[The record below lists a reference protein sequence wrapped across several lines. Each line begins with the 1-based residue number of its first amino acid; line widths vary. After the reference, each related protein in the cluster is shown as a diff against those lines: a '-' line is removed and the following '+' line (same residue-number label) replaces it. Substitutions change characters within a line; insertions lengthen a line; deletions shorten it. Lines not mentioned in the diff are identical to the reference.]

1 MTINAR
7 IRSIRKDLRISQ
19 KDFGAKIGLGQGA
32 VSFMEQNGN
41 TVIEQNIRLICE
53 TFGINE
59 AWLRTG
65 EGEREAVS
73 AASDPFLPLR
83 QKHQLSFIEEQ
94 VLRIYFKLD
103 ETARASVCQ
112 YVQTVAEAIAETPP
126 AEEPPRAAAEKQRTA
141 AEKQRTAPLT
151 DEEIEA
157 ELAAYRA
164 ELLAEKE
171 AQSVSAAGDSDAKRA

>member
-1 MTINAR
+1 MDINQR
-7 IRSIRKDLRISQ
+7 IRNLRKELGLNQ
-19 KDFGAKIGLGQGA
+19 KDFGLKIGLGQAA
-32 VSFMEQNGN
+32 VSRLEQSKVV
-41 TVIEQNIRLICE
+41 VIEQNIRLICE

-112 YVQTVAEAIAETPP
+112 YVQTVAEAIATDPP
-126 AEEPPRAAAEKQRTA
+126 AEEPPRAAEKRVSDAER
-141 AEKQRTAPLT
+141 AEMHRLL
-151 DEEIEA
+151 DEEIDA
-157 ELAAYRA
+157 E
-164 ELLAEKE
+164 EK
-171 AQSVSAAGDSDAKRA
+171 ARSVSKDGSIAKRA

>member
-1 MTINAR
+1 MNINQR
-7 IRSIRKDLRISQ
+7 IKTIRKQLGLNQ
-19 KDFGAKIGLGQGA
+19 TEFGEKIGLAQTG
-32 VSFMEQNGN
+32 VSWIEKDGN

-112 YVQTVAEAIAETPP
+112 YVQTVAEAIAEAPP
-126 AEEPPRAAAEKQRTA
+126 AEKRVGDAERAEMHR
-141 AEKQRTAPLT
+141 LL
-151 DEEIEA
+151 DEEIDA
-157 ELAAYRA
+157 E
-164 ELLAEKE
+164 EK
-171 AQSVSAAGDSDAKRA
+171 AQSASDAGNTKRA

>member
-83 QKHQLSFIEEQ
+83 KKHQLSFIEEQ

-103 ETARASVCQ
+103 ETAREAVCQ
-112 YVQTVAEAIAETPP
+112 YVQSVAEAIAESPP
-126 AEEPPRAAAEKQRTA
+126 SEEPPRA

-157 ELAAYRA
+157 ELADYRA
-164 ELLAEKE
+164 ELLAERK
-171 AQSVSAAGDSDAKRA
+171 ARSVSEDGSAKRA

>member
-53 TFGINE
+53 TFGIHE

-103 ETARASVCQ
+103 ETAREAVCQ
-112 YVQTVAEAIAETPP
+112 YVQSVAEAIAEPPP
-126 AEEPPRAAAEKQRTA
+126 AEEPPRAADEKQRTA
-141 AEKQRTAPLT
+141 SLT

-157 ELAAYRA
+157 ELANYRA
-164 ELLAEKE
+164 ELLAERE
-171 AQSVSAAGDSDAKRA
+171 ERSASEDGSSKRA

>member
-1 MTINAR
+1 MNINQR
-7 IRSIRKDLRISQ
+7 IKTIRKQLGLNQ
-19 KDFGAKIGLGQGA
+19 TEFGEKIGLAQTG
-32 VSFMEQNGN
+32 VSWIEKDGN

-65 EGEREAVS
+65 EGERKAVS

-103 ETARASVCQ
+103 ETAREAVCQ
-112 YVQTVAEAIAETPP
+112 YVQTVAEAIAEPPP
-126 AEEPPRAAAEKQRTA
+126 AEEPPRAAD
-141 AEKQRTAPLT
+141 EKQRTAPLT

-157 ELAAYRA
+157 ELADYRA
-164 ELLAEKE
+164 ELLAERK
-171 AQSVSAAGDSDAKRA
+171 ARSASEDGNAKRA

>member
-1 MTINAR
+1 MDINQR
-7 IRSIRKDLRISQ
+7 IRNLRKELGLSQ
-19 KDFGAKIGLGQGA
+19 KDFGLKIGLGQAA
-32 VSFMEQNGN
+32 VSRLEQSKVV
-41 TVIEQNIRLICE
+41 VIEQNIRLICE

-126 AEEPPRAAAEKQRTA
+126 AEKR
-141 AEKQRTAPLT
+141 
-151 DEEIEA
+151 
-157 ELAAYRA
+157 
-164 ELLAEKE
+164 
-171 AQSVSAAGDSDAKRA
+171 VGDAKRAEMHRLLDEEIDAEEKARSVSKDGSIAKRA

>member
-1 MTINAR
+1 MNINQR
-7 IRSIRKDLRISQ
+7 IKTIRKQLGLNQ
-19 KDFGAKIGLGQGA
+19 TEFGEKIGLAQTG
-32 VSFMEQNGN
+32 VSWIEKDGN

-103 ETARASVCQ
+103 ETAREAVCQ
-112 YVQTVAEAIAETPP
+112 YVQAVAEAIAEAPP
-126 AEEPPRAAAEKQRTA
+126 AEERVSDAERAEMHR
-141 AEKQRTAPLT
+141 LL
-151 DEEIEA
+151 DA
-157 ELAAYRA
+157 ELDA
-164 ELLAEKE
+164 EEK
-171 AQSVSAAGDSDAKRA
+171 ARSASEDGNAKRA

>member
-112 YVQTVAEAIAETPP
+112 YVQTVAEAIAEPPP
-126 AEEPPRAAAEKQRTA
+126 AEEPPRTA
-141 AEKQRTAPLT
+141 DEKQRTAPLT

-157 ELAAYRA
+157 ELANYRA
-164 ELLAEKE
+164 ELLAERE
-171 AQSVSAAGDSDAKRA
+171 AQSASEDGSARRA

>member
-1 MTINAR
+1 MNINQR
-7 IRSIRKDLRISQ
+7 IKTIRKHLGLNQ
-19 KDFGAKIGLGQGA
+19 TEFGEKIGLAQTG
-32 VSFMEQNGN
+32 VSWIEKDGN

-103 ETARASVCQ
+103 ETAREAVCQ
-112 YVQTVAEAIAETPP
+112 YVQAVAEAIAEAPP
-126 AEEPPRAAAEKQRTA
+126 AEEPPRA

>member
-1 MTINAR
+1 MNINQR
-7 IRSIRKDLRISQ
+7 IKTIRKQLGLNQ
-19 KDFGAKIGLGQGA
+19 TEFGEKIGLAQTG
-32 VSFMEQNGN
+32 VSWIEKDGN

-83 QKHQLSFIEEQ
+83 QKHHLSFIEEQ

-103 ETARASVCQ
+103 ETAREAVCQ
-112 YVQTVAEAIAETPP
+112 YVQSVAEAIAEPPP
-126 AEEPPRAAAEKQRTA
+126 AEEPPRAAEKRVSDAER
-141 AEKQRTAPLT
+141 AEMHRLL
-151 DEEIEA
+151 DA
-157 ELAAYRA
+157 ELDAEEKARSASEDGNVRRA
-164 ELLAEKE
+164 
-171 AQSVSAAGDSDAKRA
+171 

>member
-83 QKHQLSFIEEQ
+83 QKHHLSFIEEQ

-103 ETARASVCQ
+103 ETAREAVCQ
-112 YVQTVAEAIAETPP
+112 YVQSVAEAIAEAPP
-126 AEEPPRAAAEKQRTA
+126 AEEPPRAAD
-141 AEKQRTAPLT
+141 EKQRTAPLT

-157 ELAAYRA
+157 ELANYRA
-164 ELLAEKE
+164 ELLAERK
-171 AQSVSAAGDSDAKRA
+171 ARSASEDGNAKRA

>member
-103 ETARASVCQ
+103 ETAREAVCQ
-112 YVQTVAEAIAETPP
+112 YVQSVAEAIAEPPP
-126 AEEPPRAAAEKQRTA
+126 AEEPPRAAD
-141 AEKQRTAPLT
+141 EKQRTAPLT

-157 ELAAYRA
+157 ELADYRA
-164 ELLAEKE
+164 ELLAERE
-171 AQSVSAAGDSDAKRA
+171 EQSASEDGNAKRA

>member
-1 MTINAR
+1 MDINQR
-7 IRSIRKDLRISQ
+7 IRNLRKELGLSQ
-19 KDFGAKIGLGQGA
+19 KDFGLKIGLGQAA
-32 VSFMEQNGN
+32 VSRLEQSNVV
-41 TVIEQNIRLICE
+41 VIEQNIRLICE

-65 EGEREAVS
+65 EGERKAVS

-94 VLRIYFKLD
+94 ILRIYFKLD
-103 ETARASVCQ
+103 ETAREAVCQ
-112 YVQTVAEAIAETPP
+112 YVQSVAEAIAESPP
-126 AEEPPRAAAEKQRTA
+126 AEEPPRAA

-157 ELAAYRA
+157 ELANYRA
-164 ELLAEKE
+164 ELLAEEK
-171 AQSVSAAGDSDAKRA
+171 ARSASEDGSAKRA

>member
-1 MTINAR
+1 MNINQR
-7 IRSIRKDLRISQ
+7 IKTIRKQLGLNQ
-19 KDFGAKIGLGQGA
+19 TEFGEKIGLAQTG
-32 VSFMEQNGN
+32 VSWIEKDGN

-112 YVQTVAEAIAETPP
+112 YVQTVAEAIAESPP
-126 AEEPPRAAAEKQRTA
+126 AEEPPRAAD
-141 AEKQRTAPLT
+141 EKQRTAPLT

-157 ELAAYRA
+157 ELANYRA
-164 ELLAEKE
+164 ELLAERE
-171 AQSVSAAGDSDAKRA
+171 ARSVSDAGNAKRA

>member
-103 ETARASVCQ
+103 ETAREAVCQ
-112 YVQTVAEAIAETPP
+112 YVQSVAEAIAEPPP
-126 AEEPPRAAAEKQRTA
+126 AEEPPRAADEKQRTA
-141 AEKQRTAPLT
+141 SLT

-157 ELAAYRA
+157 ELANYRA
-164 ELLAEKE
+164 ELLAERE
-171 AQSVSAAGDSDAKRA
+171 ERSASEDGSSKRA

>member
-1 MTINAR
+1 MDINQR
-7 IRSIRKDLRISQ
+7 IRNLRKELGLSQ
-19 KDFGAKIGLGQGA
+19 KDFGLKIGLGQAA
-32 VSFMEQNGN
+32 VSRLEQSKVV
-41 TVIEQNIRLICE
+41 VIEQNIRLICE

-83 QKHQLSFIEEQ
+83 QKHHLSFIEEQ

-112 YVQTVAEAIAETPP
+112 YVQTVAEAIAEPPP
-126 AEEPPRAAAEKQRTA
+126 AEEQHAAD
-141 AEKQRTAPLT
+141 EKQRTAPLT

-157 ELAAYRA
+157 ELADYRA
-164 ELLAEKE
+164 ELLAERK
-171 AQSVSAAGDSDAKRA
+171 ARSVSEDGSAKRA

>member
-103 ETARASVCQ
+103 ETAREAVCQ
-112 YVQTVAEAIAETPP
+112 YVQSVAEAIAEPPP
-126 AEEPPRAAAEKQRTA
+126 AEEPPRAAD
-141 AEKQRTAPLT
+141 EKQRTAPLT

-157 ELAAYRA
+157 ELADYRA
-164 ELLAEKE
+164 ELLAERE
-171 AQSVSAAGDSDAKRA
+171 VRSASISGNADAKRA

>member
-112 YVQTVAEAIAETPP
+112 YVQTVAEAIAEPPP
-126 AEEPPRAAAEKQRTA
+126 AEEPPRAAD
-141 AEKQRTAPLT
+141 EKQRTAPLT

-157 ELAAYRA
+157 ELANYRA
-164 ELLAEKE
+164 ELLAERK
-171 AQSVSAAGDSDAKRA
+171 ARSVSEDGNAKRA

>member
-1 MTINAR
+1 MDINQR
-7 IRSIRKDLRISQ
+7 IRNLRKELGLSQ
-19 KDFGAKIGLGQGA
+19 KDFGLKIGLGQAA
-32 VSFMEQNGN
+32 VSRLEQPNVV
-41 TVIEQNIRLICE
+41 VIEQNIRLICE

-103 ETARASVCQ
+103 ETAREAVCQ
-112 YVQTVAEAIAETPP
+112 YVQSVAEAIAEPPP
-126 AEEPPRAAAEKQRTA
+126 AEKRVSDAERAEMHR
-141 AEKQRTAPLT
+141 LL
-151 DEEIEA
+151 DEEIDA
-157 ELAAYRA
+157 E
-164 ELLAEKE
+164 EK
-171 AQSVSAAGDSDAKRA
+171 ARSVSDAGNAKRA

>member
-103 ETARASVCQ
+103 ETAREAVCQ
-112 YVQTVAEAIAETPP
+112 YVQSVAEAIAEAPP
-126 AEEPPRAAAEKQRTA
+126 AEEPPRAAD
-141 AEKQRTAPLT
+141 EKQRTAPLT

-157 ELAAYRA
+157 ELANYRA
-164 ELLAEKE
+164 ELLAERK
-171 AQSVSAAGDSDAKRA
+171 ARSASEDGSAKRA

>member
-1 MTINAR
+1 MNINQR
-7 IRSIRKDLRISQ
+7 IKTIRKQLGLNQ
-19 KDFGAKIGLGQGA
+19 TEFGTKIGLAQTG
-32 VSFMEQNGN
+32 VSWIEKDGN

-103 ETARASVCQ
+103 ETAREAVCQ
-112 YVQTVAEAIAETPP
+112 YVQSVAEAIAEPPP
-126 AEEPPRAAAEKQRTA
+126 AEEPPRAAEK
-141 AEKQRTAPLT
+141 ERTAPLT

-157 ELAAYRA
+157 ELADYRA
-164 ELLAEKE
+164 ELLAERE
-171 AQSVSAAGDSDAKRA
+171 VRSASISGNADAKRA

>member
-53 TFGINE
+53 TFGIHE

-103 ETARASVCQ
+103 ETAREAVCQ
-112 YVQTVAEAIAETPP
+112 YVQSVAEAIAEPPP
-126 AEEPPRAAAEKQRTA
+126 AEEPPRA

>member
-1 MTINAR
+1 MDINQR
-7 IRSIRKDLRISQ
+7 IRNLRKELGLSQ
-19 KDFGAKIGLGQGA
+19 KDFGLKIGLGQAA
-32 VSFMEQNGN
+32 VSRLEQPNVV
-41 TVIEQNIRLICE
+41 VIEQNIRLICE

-83 QKHQLSFIEEQ
+83 KKHQLSFIEEQ

-103 ETARASVCQ
+103 ETAREAVCQ
-112 YVQTVAEAIAETPP
+112 YVQSVAEAIAESPP
-126 AEEPPRAAAEKQRTA
+126 SEEPPRA

-157 ELAAYRA
+157 ELADYRA
-164 ELLAEKE
+164 ELLAERK
-171 AQSVSAAGDSDAKRA
+171 ARSASEDGSAKRA

>member
-103 ETARASVCQ
+103 ETAREAVCQ
-112 YVQTVAEAIAETPP
+112 YVQSVAEAIAEPPP
-126 AEEPPRAAAEKQRTA
+126 AEEPPRTA
-141 AEKQRTAPLT
+141 DEKQRTAPLT

-157 ELAAYRA
+157 ELANYRA
-164 ELLAEKE
+164 ELLAERK
-171 AQSVSAAGDSDAKRA
+171 ARSASEDGNAKRA

>member
-1 MTINAR
+1 MNINQR
-7 IRSIRKDLRISQ
+7 IKTIRKQLGLNQ
-19 KDFGAKIGLGQGA
+19 TEFGTKIGLAQTG
-32 VSFMEQNGN
+32 VSWIEKDGN

-112 YVQTVAEAIAETPP
+112 YVQTVAEAIAEPPP
-126 AEEPPRAAAEKQRTA
+126 AEEPPRAAEK
-141 AEKQRTAPLT
+141 ERTAPLT

-157 ELAAYRA
+157 ELADYRA
-164 ELLAEKE
+164 ELLAERE
-171 AQSVSAAGDSDAKRA
+171 VRSASISGNADAKRA

>member
-1 MTINAR
+1 MNINQR
-7 IRSIRKDLRISQ
+7 IKTIRKQLGLNQ
-19 KDFGAKIGLGQGA
+19 TEFGEKIGLAQTG
-32 VSFMEQNGN
+32 VSWIEKDGN

-103 ETARASVCQ
+103 ETAREAVCQ
-112 YVQTVAEAIAETPP
+112 YVQSVAEAIAESPP
-126 AEEPPRAAAEKQRTA
+126 AEERVSDAERAEMHR
-141 AEKQRTAPLT
+141 LL
-151 DEEIEA
+151 DA
-157 ELAAYRA
+157 ELDA
-164 ELLAEKE
+164 EEK
-171 AQSVSAAGDSDAKRA
+171 ARSASEDGNAKRA

>member
-7 IRSIRKDLRISQ
+7 IRSIRKNLRISQ

-83 QKHQLSFIEEQ
+83 QKHHLSFIEEQ

-112 YVQTVAEAIAETPP
+112 YVQTIAEAIAEPPP
-126 AEEPPRAAAEKQRTA
+126 AEEPPRAAD
-141 AEKQRTAPLT
+141 EKQRTAPLT

-157 ELAAYRA
+157 ELADYRA
-164 ELLAEKE
+164 ELLAERK
-171 AQSVSAAGDSDAKRA
+171 ARSASEDGSAKRA

>member
-1 MTINAR
+1 MDINQR
-7 IRSIRKDLRISQ
+7 IRNLRKELGLSQ
-19 KDFGAKIGLGQGA
+19 KDFGLKIGLGQAA
-32 VSFMEQNGN
+32 VSRLEQPNVV
-41 TVIEQNIRLICE
+41 VIEQNIRLICE

-103 ETARASVCQ
+103 ETAREAVCQ
-112 YVQTVAEAIAETPP
+112 YVQSVAEAIAESPP
-126 AEEPPRAAAEKQRTA
+126 AEERVSDAERAEMHR
-141 AEKQRTAPLT
+141 LL
-151 DEEIEA
+151 DA
-157 ELAAYRA
+157 ELDA
-164 ELLAEKE
+164 EEK
-171 AQSVSAAGDSDAKRA
+171 ARSASEDGNAKRA

>member
-103 ETARASVCQ
+103 ETAREAVCQ
-112 YVQTVAEAIAETPP
+112 YVQSVAEAIAEPPP
-126 AEEPPRAAAEKQRTA
+126 AEEPPRAAD
-141 AEKQRTAPLT
+141 EKQRTAPLT

-157 ELAAYRA
+157 ELANYRA
-164 ELLAEKE
+164 ELLAERK
-171 AQSVSAAGDSDAKRA
+171 VRSASEDGSAKRA

>member
-1 MTINAR
+1 MDINQR
-7 IRSIRKDLRISQ
+7 IRNLRKELGLSQ
-19 KDFGAKIGLGQGA
+19 KDFGLKIGLGQAA
-32 VSFMEQNGN
+32 VSRLEQPNVV
-41 TVIEQNIRLICE
+41 VIEQNIRLICE

-112 YVQTVAEAIAETPP
+112 YVQTVAEAIAEPPP
-126 AEEPPRAAAEKQRTA
+126 AEKRHAIAEKRVSD
-141 AEKQRTAPLT
+141 AERAEMHRLL
-151 DEEIEA
+151 DEEIDA
-157 ELAAYRA
+157 E
-164 ELLAEKE
+164 EK
-171 AQSVSAAGDSDAKRA
+171 ARSVSKDGSIAKRA

>member
-1 MTINAR
+1 MNINQR
-7 IRSIRKDLRISQ
+7 IKTIRKQLGLNQ
-19 KDFGAKIGLGQGA
+19 TEFGEKIGLAQTG
-32 VSFMEQNGN
+32 VSWIEKDGN

-112 YVQTVAEAIAETPP
+112 YVQTVAEAIAEPPP
-126 AEEPPRAAAEKQRTA
+126 AEEPPRAAEK
-141 AEKQRTAPLT
+141 LSL
-151 DEEIEA
+151 IHI
-157 ELAAYRA
+157 
-164 ELLAEKE
+164 
-171 AQSVSAAGDSDAKRA
+171 

>member
-83 QKHQLSFIEEQ
+83 QKHHLSFIEEQ

-103 ETARASVCQ
+103 ETAREAVCQ
-112 YVQTVAEAIAETPP
+112 YVQSVAEAIAEPPP
-126 AEEPPRAAAEKQRTA
+126 AEEPPRAAD
-141 AEKQRTAPLT
+141 EKQRTAPLT

-171 AQSVSAAGDSDAKRA
+171 AQSASAAGDSDAKRA

>member
-1 MTINAR
+1 MNINQR
-7 IRSIRKDLRISQ
+7 IKTIRKQLGLNQ
-19 KDFGAKIGLGQGA
+19 TEFGTKIGLAQTG
-32 VSFMEQNGN
+32 VSWIEKDGN

-83 QKHQLSFIEEQ
+83 QKHHLSFIEEQ

-112 YVQTVAEAIAETPP
+112 YVQTVAEAIAEAPP
-126 AEEPPRAAAEKQRTA
+126 AEKRVGDAERAEMHR
-141 AEKQRTAPLT
+141 LL
-151 DEEIEA
+151 DEEIDA
-157 ELAAYRA
+157 E
-164 ELLAEKE
+164 EK
-171 AQSVSAAGDSDAKRA
+171 AQSASDAGNTKRA

>member
-7 IRSIRKDLRISQ
+7 IRSIRKNLRISQ

-103 ETARASVCQ
+103 ETAREAVCQ
-112 YVQTVAEAIAETPP
+112 YVQSVAEAIAESPP
-126 AEEPPRAAAEKQRTA
+126 AEEPPRAAD
-141 AEKQRTAPLT
+141 EKQRTAPLT

-157 ELAAYRA
+157 ELANYRA
-164 ELLAEKE
+164 ELLAERK
-171 AQSVSAAGDSDAKRA
+171 ARSASEDGNAKRA

>member
-1 MTINAR
+1 MNINQR
-7 IRSIRKDLRISQ
+7 IKTIRKQLGLNQ
-19 KDFGAKIGLGQGA
+19 TEFGEKIGLAQTG
-32 VSFMEQNGN
+32 VSWIEKDGN

-73 AASDPFLPLR
+73 AASDPFLPLQ

-126 AEEPPRAAAEKQRTA
+126 AEEPPRAAD
-141 AEKQRTAPLT
+141 EKQRTAPLT

-157 ELAAYRA
+157 ELANYRA
-164 ELLAEKE
+164 ELLAEEK
-171 AQSVSAAGDSDAKRA
+171 ARSASEDGNAKRA

>member
-59 AWLRTG
+59 EWLRTG
-65 EGEREAVS
+65 EGEMM
-73 AASDPFLPLR
+73 AASANTVFDEFAQHYALTR
-83 QKHQLSFIEEQ
+83 EEQ
-94 VLRIYFKLD
+94 A
-103 ETARASVCQ
+103 TARFLLNLSRDERTAVLQ
-112 YVQTVAEAIAETPP
+112 YVKRLA
-126 AEEPPRAAAEKQRTA
+126 
-141 AEKQRTAPLT
+141 
-151 DEEIEA
+151 A
-157 ELAAYRA
+157 ELAKI
-164 ELLAEKE
+164 EE
-171 AQSVSAAGDSDAKRA
+171 

>member
-1 MTINAR
+1 MDINQR
-7 IRSIRKDLRISQ
+7 IRNLRKELGLSQ
-19 KDFGAKIGLGQGA
+19 KDFGLKIGLGQAA
-32 VSFMEQNGN
+32 VSRLEQPNVV
-41 TVIEQNIRLICE
+41 VIEQNIRLICE

-112 YVQTVAEAIAETPP
+112 YVQTVAEAIAEPPP
-126 AEEPPRAAAEKQRTA
+126 AEKRHAIAEKRVSD
-141 AEKQRTAPLT
+141 AERAEMPRLL
-151 DEEIEA
+151 DEEIDA
-157 ELAAYRA
+157 E
-164 ELLAEKE
+164 EK
-171 AQSVSAAGDSDAKRA
+171 ARSVSKDGSSAKRA

>member
-103 ETARASVCQ
+103 ETAREAVCQ
-112 YVQTVAEAIAETPP
+112 YVQSVAEAIAESPP
-126 AEEPPRAAAEKQRTA
+126 AEEPPRAAD
-141 AEKQRTAPLT
+141 EKQRTAPLT

-157 ELAAYRA
+157 ELADYRA
-164 ELLAEKE
+164 ELLAERK
-171 AQSVSAAGDSDAKRA
+171 ARSVSEDGNARRA

>member
-112 YVQTVAEAIAETPP
+112 YVQTVAEAIAEAPP
-126 AEEPPRAAAEKQRTA
+126 AEKRVGDAERAEMHR
-141 AEKQRTAPLT
+141 LL
-151 DEEIEA
+151 DEEIDA
-157 ELAAYRA
+157 E
-164 ELLAEKE
+164 EK
-171 AQSVSAAGDSDAKRA
+171 AQSVSKDGSIAKRA